1 MRRDQ
6 IAAQLY
12 TVRQFCQDAAG
23 LADSARKIR
32 ALGYGAAQVS
42 GVGPIPAAEIA
53 AILRDEGLVVCAT
66 HEPAAQILNE
76 PNHVVDRLRTLGCRL
91 TAYPIPHG
99 VDFTNVA
106 HVATLARRLDAS
118 GAILRAAGLTLGYHN
133 HTHEFQRLG
142 AGTALEY
149 LYARTDPRHLV
160 AELDTYWVQAGGG
173 DILAW
178 IKRLSGRLP
187 FIHLKDYGIGPDLQP
202 GFRELGRGNLD
213 LPAIVDAATT
223 AGCEWFIV
231 EQDICPAD
239 PFDSLRVSYEY
250 LAALARD

>member
-1 MRRDQ
+1 MVNGGELQ
-6 IAAQLY
+6 
-12 TVRQFCQDAAG
+12 VGAG
-23 LADSARKIR
+23 RTSGSLSGDVHL
-32 ALGYGAAQVS
+32 LGTS
-42 GVGPIPAAEIA
+42 
-53 AILRDEGLVVCAT
+53 
-66 HEPAAQILNE
+66 
-76 PNHVVDRLRTLGCRL
+76 RLL
-91 TAYPIPHG
+91 
-99 VDFTNVA
+99 
-106 HVATLARRLDAS
+106 LARSDDLLVNGDLD
-118 GAILRAAGLTLGYHN
+118 GNGQL
-133 HTHEFQRLG
+133 
-142 AGTALEY
+142 
-149 LYARTDPRHLV
+149 
-160 AELDTYWVQAGGG
+160 VQAGGG